1 LNSYRNLFYLCQ
13 RQNQARIEYPAPEEN
28 MPTIHERFSGLFI
41 PHVTPFNQ
49 DGSLDAESL
58 ARLTKHFAAI
68 GSVAGLVSCARIGE
82 SPVLS
87 LDEKRRVYE
96 ISGKAARDAG
106 KTHIAAIAP
115 QSTDE
120 AVGLMREL
128 ENLPVDGV
136 MIFPPLLFSWGKVDP
151 NLKIRFFEDLAR
163 ETKLPVVLFQ
173 IPVKSYYY
181 DPDTVCRIARLENVV
196 AFKEASFDINLFT
209 DTVEALKRD
218 KAAMR
223 MLSGNDR
230 FVAESYRLGA
240 HGALIGVA
248 NVATEKWGAL
258 DLAGRAGKFEEAAAI
273 QQELEIVKELVF
285 SEPIVEAVARIKVVL
300 QHEGLIKTA
309 KVRRP
314 QLGISEGE
322 LKQLLDSY
330 ANLKR
335 NEFRRGAMESQ
346 EKRRQV
352 AG

>member
-1 LNSYRNLFYLCQ
+1 
-13 RQNQARIEYPAPEEN
+13 

-49 DGSLDAESL
+49 DGSLDADSL
-58 ARLTKHFAAI
+58 ARLTKHFSAI
-68 GSVAGLVSCARIGE
+68 ASVAGLVSCARIGE

-87 LDEKRRVYE
+87 LEEKQRVYE

-120 AVGLMREL
+120 TVGLMREL
-128 ENLPVDGV
+128 ERLPVDGV

-151 NLKIRFFEDLAR
+151 DLKVRFFEDLAR

-181 DPDTVCRIARLENVV
+181 DPETICRIARLENVV

-209 DTVEALKRD
+209 DTVQALKRD

-223 MLSGNDR
+223 VLSGNDR
-230 FVAESYRLGA
+230 FVAESYKIGA

-248 NVATEKWGAL
+248 NVATEKWGAM
-258 DLAGRAGKFEEAAAI
+258 DIAGRAGKFADAAAI
-273 QQELEIVKELVF
+273 QLELGAVKELVF

-314 QLGISEGE
+314 QLGISETE
-322 LKQLLDSY
+322 QKQLLDSY
-330 ANLKR
+330 AALKR
-335 NEFRRGAMESQ
+335 NEFRAESAQ
-346 EKRRQV
+346 DKRRQAV
-352 AG
+352 G